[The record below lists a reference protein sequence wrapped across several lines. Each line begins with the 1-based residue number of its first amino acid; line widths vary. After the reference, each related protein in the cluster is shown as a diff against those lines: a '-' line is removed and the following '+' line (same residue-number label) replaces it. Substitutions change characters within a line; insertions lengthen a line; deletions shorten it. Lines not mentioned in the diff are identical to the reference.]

1 MVTKILFGWL
11 VVVVVFVTGNTFA
24 QSINYYFDAANGN
37 DNNTGTSAAKSFKTF
52 KKLSQLRVN
61 GGDSILLKSGV
72 IFTGSLFFSGKG
84 LPGKPIVIGKYGG
97 IAKPH
102 LKAMLPVY
110 KWYIFLIQKIL
121 LSVTWKFL
129 IKEKTSVHT

>member
-72 IFTGSLFFSGKG
+72 IFTDDMETMPPSIMD
-84 LPGKPIVIGKYGG
+84 KP
-97 IAKPH
+97 
-102 LKAMLPVY
+102 
-110 KWYIFLIQKIL
+110 
-121 LSVTWKFL
+121 SR
-129 IKEKTSVHT
+129 